1 MELKANG
8 TRCSGAACV
17 PNAPKVAICKVH
29 CSKQAMLLP
38 QLHTHTTLGNRSI
51 PPVPSAISK
60 LANSTHCHFMAWGLV
75 EVFERRS
82 FQEREKGERGKENST
97 LNQYNNNKKSDE
109 KKGCCCAVCVCVQ
122 HRFCNLPSATEGHG
136 FLLLFLQI
144 EHHQR
149 ETTIERDS
157 IAKRGKRKSLSL
169 RAPRAIF
176 SQTQFEGGRNN
187 SRMRPTCNFA
197 IDPKT
202 YRNKKKKD
210 LQQKKREAASSHHR
224 QLPQSTPAQP
234 QPSP

>member
-109 KKGCCCAVCVCVQ
+109 KKGCCCAVCVCVCVQ
-122 HRFCNLPSATEGHG
+122 HRFCNLPSTAEGHR
-136 FLLLFLQI
+136 FLLLQI
-144 EHHQR
+144 GHHQR

-157 IAKRGKRKSLSL
+157 IAKRGKKEKSL
-169 RAPRAIF
+169 
-176 SQTQFEGGRNN
+176 T
-187 SRMRPTCNFA
+187 
-197 IDPKT
+197 
-202 YRNKKKKD
+202 
-210 LQQKKREAASSHHR
+210 
-224 QLPQSTPAQP
+224 QSTSRHLQ
-234 QPSP
+234 SNTI

>member
-1 MELKANG
+1 
-8 TRCSGAACV
+8 
-17 PNAPKVAICKVH
+17 
-29 CSKQAMLLP
+29 
-38 QLHTHTTLGNRSI
+38 
-51 PPVPSAISK
+51 
-60 LANSTHCHFMAWGLV
+60 MAWDLV
-75 EVFERRS
+75 KVFERRS
-82 FQEREKGERGKENST
+82 FQERERGWRGKEKST

-234 QPSP
+234 QPSPSSTRTLTMDSAQSMSKTNRIRHLTSSIMLNAHCCGQLRWGDRSRSSPKEGKEGKEVHRGTAPN